1 MHAGDSRNGGELS
14 RRALLAGSAA
24 LCCLGDLRLPKT
36 AAGAEAGAD
45 DSLYPPPNPKCL
57 RCGGIGR
64 VPLSDAKPFVWLK
77 GAAHPRWETMVGEQF
92 CPECQKNV
100 DPAVLAEEAR
110 QYFEAALE
118 KHVHWEHE
126 TGWKL
131 ACVITRNVVI
141 HTQLSTSQAKTVGLA
156 VEAAILHIKRLT
168 SSLALASSR
177 PDKFGIMMLWE
188 RASWD
193 KFRTVMERLY
203 TPEQR
208 GAEWA
213 PARDYNAYDHYEMP
227 HMYETPQ
234 TARNRP
240 PSCGATFL
248 TMRRQLQLAAN
259 SNLPFWLLE
268 GFAAYGDNAVHKV
281 NRWYSVYDVKQIAVG
296 NWLTDARK
304 LAGDGKLRPW
314 NEMMKR
320 ELSEWEWEDHVQT
333 MAMAAFL
340 LESEPLRFLD
350 LIRRLKAGDNLT
362 PALESAYRATTD
374 ELDQNCTRWL
384 VARH

>member
-1 MHAGDSRNGGELS
+1 MPRDDQRRSGELS
-14 RRALLAGSAA
+14 RRALIAGSAA
-24 LCCLGDLRLPKT
+24 VGCLASYCLPER
-36 AAGAEAGAD
+36 AALAEE
-45 DSLYPPPNPKCL
+45 SVYPPPDPKCP

-64 VPLSDAKPFVWLK
+64 VPLLDAKPFVWLK
-77 GAAHPRWETMVGEQF
+77 SAVHPRFETMVGGEF
-92 CPECQKNV
+92 CPECQKNA
-100 DPAVLAEEAR
+100 DPALLVAEAKER
-110 QYFEAALE
+110 FEGALE
-118 KHVHWEHE
+118 KHEYWERE

-131 ACVITRNVVI
+131 ACVVTRHAAI
-141 HTQLSTSQAKTVGLA
+141 HTQLSAAQAKAVGLA
-156 VEAAILHIKRLT
+156 IETALLHFQRLT
-168 SSLALASSR
+168 GSLALATSR
-177 PDKFGIMMLWE
+177 PDKFGVMVLWE
-188 RASWD
+188 RGSWD

-203 TPEQR
+203 TPAEL
-208 GAEWA
+208 GPEWA

-234 TARNRP
+234 TARSRP

-248 TMRRQLQLAAN
+248 VARRQLQRAAE

-304 LAGDGKLRPW
+304 LAGQGKLRPW
-314 NEMMKR
+314 SEMTKR
-320 ELSEWEWEDHVQT
+320 ELADWEWEDHVET

-340 LESEPLRFLD
+340 VESEPPRFLD
-350 LIRRLKAGDNLT
+350 LMRRLKAGDNFT

-374 ELDQNCTRWL
+374 ELDQRCTRWL
-384 VARH
+384 LARH